1 MVTPTVTTT
10 YVLTE
15 TTPNGCT
22 ETNQVVVTMQPEPV
36 ISITDGPAFD
46 ICETPSIAIQL
57 QSTVTNYDTST
68 IVWSNDVG
76 SGDFN
81 DPDILNPTYK
91 PSAADISTGFATLR
105 LTVTGL
111 GPCAQTYSDT
121 ITINIDALP
130 IADAGP
136 DVITCG
142 TAPVSIDASGTLNAA
157 NLVWTLP
164 SGITGTLNLG
174 DPYRP
179 IFTPSLAD
187 LSYVGPITLS

>member
-1 MVTPTVTTT
+1 
-10 YVLTE
+10 
-15 TTPNGCT
+15 
-22 ETNQVVVTMQPEPV
+22 MQPEPV

-46 ICETPSIAIQL
+46 ICETPSTPIQL

-68 IVWSNDVG
+68 IVWANDVVW
-76 SGDFN
+76 SFD
-81 DPDILNPTYK
+81 DEYLNPTYT

-111 GPCAQTYSDT
+111 GPCTQTYSDT

-130 IADAGP
+130 IANAGP

-142 TAPVSIDASGTLNAA
+142 TDPVAIDASGTLDAA

-164 SGITGTLNLG
+164 SGISGTLNLG
-174 DPYRP
+174 DPYKP
-179 IFTPSLAD
+179 VFTPSIAD
-187 LSYVGPITLS
+187 ISYVGTYHFKLRSFFWKYMSKYNRYS